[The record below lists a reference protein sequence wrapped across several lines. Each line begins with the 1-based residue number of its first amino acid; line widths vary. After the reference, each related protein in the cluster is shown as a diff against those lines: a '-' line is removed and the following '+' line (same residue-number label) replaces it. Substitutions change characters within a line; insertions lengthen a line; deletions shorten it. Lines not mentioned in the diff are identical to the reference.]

1 MGNDVEIEMTER
13 VASGLFKMAAE
24 MRKLGVLGE
33 YVSALEMVA
42 DSLDSDRDDLKMQ
55 AIAWEMVSAIG

>member
-1 MGNDVEIEMTER
+1 MPFDMDIEMTER
-13 VASGLFKMAAE
+13 VASGLAKMAAE

-42 DSLDSDRDDLKMQ
+42 DSLDSDRDNLDMQ